1 MRTAQGPVALQFKV
15 MNERKRGTM
24 SFRQTGQNSPSN
36 SRRLPKG
43 FTIIELMIAF
53 AIISVL
59 AMIAFPSYES
69 YRERG
74 RVAQAMGD
82 IGTMAVDLTRYYADK
97 MRYPDSL
104 ADIGKAGLMDPWGHA
119 YQYLSLS
126 PIAKGMM
133 GQVRKDKNL
142 VPINSDF
149 DLYSMGKDGA
159 SVAPL
164 TAKASRDDVV
174 RANNGR
180 FIGLAR
186 DY

>member
-1 MRTAQGPVALQFKV
+1 MAFS
-15 MNERKRGTM
+15 E
-24 SFRQTGQNSPSN
+24 TGQ
-36 SRRLPKG
+36 RRLLNTRLPAKG

-59 AMIAFPSYES
+59 AIIALPSYES
-69 YRERG
+69 YREKG

-104 ADIGKAGLMDPWGHA
+104 ADIGKAGLNDPWGHT
-119 YQYLSLS
+119 YKYLRLS
-126 PIAKGMM
+126 PIAQGMM

-142 VPINSDF
+142 VPINADF
-149 DLYSMGKDGA
+149 DLYSMGKDGTSA
-159 SVAPL
+159 APL